1 MSIFKNQ
8 SPWGTPPPGGGGGGG
23 GNGGFR
29 RGPTPPDIEEVI
41 KKIQNS
47 INKILPGGGKGG
59 AKSIVLG
66 LVVLSLIW
74 VASGL
79 YRVLPDEQ
87 GVVLR
92 FGKFVKTTQPGLNYH
107 FPYPIE
113 SVLTPKVTKVNRMDI
128 GFRSE
133 RDTGFS
139 SSAVADVPEESLMLT
154 GDQNIIDIDYQVQW
168 RIKNAAEFLFNIR
181 NPEETVKLASES
193 AIREIV
199 GQNTLED
206 ALAKQR
212 QQVESKTHEVLQKI
226 LDSYGAGVFID
237 SVKMQKV
244 EPPNQVIDAFNDVQ
258 RAKQDRERQQNEAQA
273 YANDIIPKAKGEA
286 ERMIQEA
293 TAYKEKLMREAEGE
307 AKRFLSVYEAYK
319 GGKQV
324 TRSRLYLER
333 MQQVLQDSEKVII
346 DKGQGGTGVVPYL
359 PLPEIKKR
367 TSVRRIGG
375 VCPRG
380 NLYFRVLRHDSFEEF
395 SALRGVQAR
404 PGTLQA

>member
-1 MSIFKNQ
+1 MVWDIQ
-8 SPWGTPPPGGGGGGG
+8 RGGPWGGSGGGGSDGGG
-23 GNGGFR
+23 QGPWGGD
-29 RGPTPPDIEEVI
+29 GGQSGQQPPDIEEMLRRGQDKFKKFIPSGVGGPKRIILLVLAAIVI
-41 KKIQNS
+41 W
-47 INKILPGGGKGG
+47 
-59 AKSIVLG
+59 LG
-66 LVVLSLIW
+66 T
-74 VASGL
+74 GF
-79 YRVLPDEQ
+79 YRVQPSEQ
-87 GVVLR
+87 GVELL
-92 FGKFVKTTQPGLNYH
+92 FGKFVQMTTPGLNYW
-107 FPYPIE
+107 FPGPIGQVFTPDVTNTNIT
-113 SVLTPKVTKVNRMDI
+113 SV
-128 GFRSE
+128 GFRRVGSGGS
-133 RDTGFS
+133 RATN
-139 SSAVADVPEESLMLT
+139 VRDVPEESLMLT

-199 GQNTLED
+199 GQTTLED

-212 QQVESKTHEVLQKI
+212 QQVESETHEVLQKI

-244 EPPNQVIDAFNDVQ
+244 EPPKQVIDAFNDVQ

-273 YANDIIPKAKGEA
+273 YANDIIPKAKGESA
-286 ERMIQEA
+286 KMVQEA

-319 GGKQV
+319 GGNKV

-346 DKGQGGTGVVPYL
+346 DKGQGGTGVIPYL

-367 TSVRRIGG
+367 S
-375 VCPRG
+375 RG
-380 NLYFRVLRHDSFEEF
+380 AN
-395 SALRGVQAR
+395 
-404 PGTLQA
+404 

>member
-1 MSIFKNQ
+1 LDEEKIMVWDIQ
-8 SPWGTPPPGGGGGGG
+8 RGGPWGGSGGGGSDGGG
-23 GNGGFR
+23 QGPWGGD
-29 RGPTPPDIEEVI
+29 GGQSGQKPPDIEEMLRRGQDKF
-41 KKIQNS
+41 KKFIPS
-47 INKILPGGGKGG
+47 GVGG
-59 AKSIVLG
+59 AKRIILLVLAAIVIWLG
-66 LVVLSLIW
+66 T
-74 VASGL
+74 GF
-79 YRVLPDEQ
+79 YRVQPSEQ
-87 GVVLR
+87 GVELL
-92 FGKFVKTTQPGLNYH
+92 FGKFVQMTTPGLNYW
-107 FPYPIE
+107 FPGPIGQVYTPDVTNTNIT
-113 SVLTPKVTKVNRMDI
+113 SV
-128 GFRSE
+128 GFRQVGSGGA
-133 RDTGFS
+133 RATN
-139 SSAVADVPEESLMLT
+139 VRDVPEESLMLT

-168 RIKNAAEFLFNIR
+168 RIKNAAKFLFNIR

-199 GQNTLED
+199 GQTTLED

-212 QQVESKTHEVLQKI
+212 QQVESETHEVLQKI

-244 EPPNQVIDAFNDVQ
+244 EPPKQVIDAFNDVQ

-273 YANDIIPKAKGEA
+273 YANDIIPKAKGESA
-286 ERMIQEA
+286 KMVQEA

-346 DKGQGGTGVVPYL
+346 DKGQGGTGVIPYL

-367 TSVRRIGG
+367 S
-375 VCPRG
+375 RG
-380 NLYFRVLRHDSFEEF
+380 AN
-395 SALRGVQAR
+395 
-404 PGTLQA
+404 

>member
-1 MSIFKNQ
+1 MVWDIQ
-8 SPWGTPPPGGGGGGG
+8 RGGPWGGSGGGGSDGGG
-23 GNGGFR
+23 QGPWGGD
-29 RGPTPPDIEEVI
+29 GGQSGQKPPDIEEMLRRGQDKFKKFIPSGVGGPKRIILLVLAAIVI
-41 KKIQNS
+41 W
-47 INKILPGGGKGG
+47 
-59 AKSIVLG
+59 LG
-66 LVVLSLIW
+66 T
-74 VASGL
+74 GF
-79 YRVLPDEQ
+79 YRVQPSEQ
-87 GVVLR
+87 GVELL
-92 FGKFVKTTQPGLNYH
+92 FGKFVQMTTPGLNYW
-107 FPYPIE
+107 FPGPIGQVYTPDVTNTNIT
-113 SVLTPKVTKVNRMDI
+113 SV
-128 GFRSE
+128 GFRQVGSGGA
-133 RDTGFS
+133 RATN
-139 SSAVADVPEESLMLT
+139 VRDVPEESLMLT

-168 RIKNAAEFLFNIR
+168 RIKNAAKFLFNIR

-199 GQNTLED
+199 GQTTLED

-212 QQVESKTHEVLQKI
+212 QQVESETHEVLQKI

-244 EPPNQVIDAFNDVQ
+244 EPPKQVIDAFNDVQ

-273 YANDIIPKAKGEA
+273 YANDIIPKAKGESA
-286 ERMIQEA
+286 KMVQEA

-346 DKGQGGTGVVPYL
+346 DKGQGGTGVIPYL

-367 TSVRRIGG
+367 S
-375 VCPRG
+375 RG
-380 NLYFRVLRHDSFEEF
+380 AN
-395 SALRGVQAR
+395 
-404 PGTLQA
+404 

>member
-1 MSIFKNQ
+1 MVWDIQ
-8 SPWGTPPPGGGGGGG
+8 RGGPWGGSGGGGGQGPWGGGGGGQSG
-23 GNGGFR
+23 QQ
-29 RGPTPPDIEEVI
+29 PPDIEEMLRRGQDKF
-41 KKIQNS
+41 KKFIPS
-47 INKILPGGGKGG
+47 GAGGPKRIIL
-59 AKSIVLG
+59 IVLAAIIVWLG
-66 LVVLSLIW
+66 T
-74 VASGL
+74 GF
-79 YRVLPDEQ
+79 YRVQPSEQ
-87 GVVLR
+87 GVELL
-92 FGKFVKTTQPGLNYH
+92 FGKFVQMTTPGLNYW
-107 FPYPIE
+107 FPSPIGQVFTPDVTNTNIT
-113 SVLTPKVTKVNRMDI
+113 SV
-128 GFRSE
+128 GFRQVGSGGA
-133 RDTGFS
+133 RSTN
-139 SSAVADVPEESLMLT
+139 VRDVPEESLMLT

-307 AKRFLSVYEAYK
+307 AKRFLSVFEAYK
-319 GGKQV
+319 GGKKV

-367 TSVRRIGG
+367 SEGA
-375 VCPRG
+375 
-380 NLYFRVLRHDSFEEF
+380 N
-395 SALRGVQAR
+395 
-404 PGTLQA
+404 

>member
-1 MSIFKNQ
+1 MVWDIQ
-8 SPWGTPPPGGGGGGG
+8 RGGPWGGSGGGGSDGGG
-23 GNGGFR
+23 QGPWGGD
-29 RGPTPPDIEEVI
+29 GGQSGQQPPDIEEMLRRGQDKFKKFIPSGVGGPKRIILLVLAAIVI
-41 KKIQNS
+41 W
-47 INKILPGGGKGG
+47 
-59 AKSIVLG
+59 LG
-66 LVVLSLIW
+66 T
-74 VASGL
+74 GF
-79 YRVLPDEQ
+79 YRVQPSEQ
-87 GVVLR
+87 GVELL
-92 FGKFVKTTQPGLNYH
+92 FGKFVQMTTPGLNYW
-107 FPYPIE
+107 FPGPIGQVFTPDVTNTNIT
-113 SVLTPKVTKVNRMDI
+113 SV
-128 GFRSE
+128 GFRRVGSGGS
-133 RDTGFS
+133 RATN
-139 SSAVADVPEESLMLT
+139 VRDVPEESLMLT

-199 GQNTLED
+199 GQTTLED

-212 QQVESKTHEVLQKI
+212 QQVESETHEVLQKI

-244 EPPNQVIDAFNDVQ
+244 EPPKQVIDAFNDVQ

-273 YANDIIPKAKGEA
+273 YANDIIPKAKGESA
-286 ERMIQEA
+286 KMVQEA

-346 DKGQGGTGVVPYL
+346 DKGQGGTGVIPYL

-367 TSVRRIGG
+367 S
-375 VCPRG
+375 RG
-380 NLYFRVLRHDSFEEF
+380 AN
-395 SALRGVQAR
+395 
-404 PGTLQA
+404 

>member
-1 MSIFKNQ
+1 MVWDIQ
-8 SPWGTPPPGGGGGGG
+8 RGGPWGGSGGGGSDGGG
-23 GNGGFR
+23 QGPWGGD
-29 RGPTPPDIEEVI
+29 GGQSGQKPPDIEEMLRRGQDKFKKFIPSGVGGPKRIILLVLAAIVI
-41 KKIQNS
+41 W
-47 INKILPGGGKGG
+47 
-59 AKSIVLG
+59 LG
-66 LVVLSLIW
+66 T
-74 VASGL
+74 GF
-79 YRVLPDEQ
+79 YRVQPSEQ
-87 GVVLR
+87 GVELL
-92 FGKFVKTTQPGLNYH
+92 FGKFVQMTTPGLNYW
-107 FPYPIE
+107 FPGPIGQVFTPDVTNTNIT
-113 SVLTPKVTKVNRMDI
+113 SV
-128 GFRSE
+128 GFRQVGSGGA
-133 RDTGFS
+133 RATN
-139 SSAVADVPEESLMLT
+139 VRDVPEESLMLT

-199 GQNTLED
+199 GQTTLED

-212 QQVESKTHEVLQKI
+212 QQVESETHEVLQKI

-244 EPPNQVIDAFNDVQ
+244 EPPKQVIDAFNDVQ
-258 RAKQDRERQQNEAQA
+258 RTKQDRERQQNEAQA
-273 YANDIIPKAKGEA
+273 YANDIIPKAKGESA
-286 ERMIQEA
+286 KMVQEA

-346 DKGQGGTGVVPYL
+346 DKGQGGAGVIPYL

-367 TSVRRIGG
+367 S
-375 VCPRG
+375 RG
-380 NLYFRVLRHDSFEEF
+380 AN
-395 SALRGVQAR
+395 
-404 PGTLQA
+404 